1 MNIKAYLFLTLCTL
15 FWSGNFIVGK
25 IATLYDIPPLTLNFY
40 RWFIAFLILAPF
52 TIKGVLTNLKEI
64 KDNILLLIIMGFTSI
79 SVFNS
84 VVYYSLNFTQVL
96 NGVLM
101 ISTIPVFIIFFSSL
115 FKTEKIKLNQIIGV
129 IISFMGVISIITK
142 LNFSLLLSLNL
153 NKGDLWMLVAMISW
167 TTYSILLGEKK
178 IKLEPFI
185 FLQTII
191 IIGLLFLFPMYI
203 FEFIYGKKIT
213 INIPIILT
221 VSYVVLFA
229 GIGAYTFWNA
239 AIKLIGASRCGVFL
253 HLMPIF
259 SSLMAVFI
267 LNEKFSFH
275 HIAGTLLIVIG
286 ILLSSNKKIS
296 KQF

>member
-1 MNIKAYLFLTLCTL
+1 MNIRAYLYLTLCTL

-25 IATLYDIPPLTLNFY
+25 VATLFEIPPLTLNFY
-40 RWFIAFLILAPF
+40 RWFLAFLILCPF
-52 TIKGVLTNLKEI
+52 TLKGVIMNYEEI
-64 KDNILLLIIMGFTSI
+64 KKNFLVLIIMGFTSI

-84 VVYYSLNFTQVL
+84 VVYYSLNYTQVL

-115 FKTEKIKLNQIIGV
+115 FKTESIRIYQIIGV
-129 IISFMGVISIITK
+129 VISLLGVISIITK
-142 LNFSLLLSLNL
+142 LDLSLLLSLKL

-167 TTYSILLGEKK
+167 TTYSLLLGKK
-178 IKLEPFI
+178 KVNLEPFI

-203 FEFIYGKKIT
+203 AEVLVGKKIT
-213 INIPIILT
+213 FNIPVLMTIG
-221 VSYVVLFA
+221 YVVFFA

-239 AIKLIGASRCGVFL
+239 AIKLIGPSRSGVFL

-259 SSLMAVFI
+259 SSLMAVF
-267 LNEKFSFH
+267 LLGEQFSFH
-275 HIAGTLLIVIG
+275 HIVGTLLIISG
-286 ILLSSNKKIS
+286 ILLSSKKQTI
-296 KQF
+296 

>member
-1 MNIKAYLFLTLCTL
+1 MNIRAYLYLTLCTL

-25 IATLYDIPPLTLNFY
+25 VATLFEIPPLTLNFY
-40 RWFIAFLILAPF
+40 RWFLAFLILCPF
-52 TIKGVLTNLKEI
+52 TLRGVIMNYEEI
-64 KDNILLLIIMGFTSI
+64 KRNFLVLVIMGFTSI

-84 VVYYSLNFTQVL
+84 VVYYSLNYTQVL

-115 FKTEKIKLNQIIGV
+115 FKTESIRIYQIIGV
-129 IISFMGVISIITK
+129 VVSLMGVISIITK
-142 LNFSLLLSLNL
+142 LDLSLLLSLKL

-167 TTYSILLGEKK
+167 TTYSLLLGKK
-178 IKLEPFI
+178 KVNLEPFI

-203 FEFIYGKKIT
+203 AEVFAGKRIT
-213 INIPIILT
+213 FNFPVLMTIG
-221 VSYVVLFA
+221 YVVFFA

-239 AIKLIGASRCGVFL
+239 AIKLIGPSRSGVFL

-259 SSLMAVFI
+259 SSMMAVF
-267 LNEKFSFH
+267 LLGEQFSFH
-275 HIAGTLLIVIG
+275 HIVGTLLIISG
-286 ILLSSNKKIS
+286 ILLSSKKQTI
-296 KQF
+296 

>member
-1 MNIKAYLFLTLCTL
+1 MNIRAYLYLTLCTL

-25 IATLYDIPPLTLNFY
+25 VATLFEIPPLTLNFY
-40 RWFIAFLILAPF
+40 RWFLAFLILCPF
-52 TIKGVLTNLKEI
+52 TLKGVIMNYEEI
-64 KDNILLLIIMGFTSI
+64 KKNFLVLVIMGFTSI

-84 VVYYSLNFTQVL
+84 VVYYSLNYTQVL

-115 FKTEKIKLNQIIGV
+115 FKTESIRIYQIIGV
-129 IISFMGVISIITK
+129 VISLLGVISIITK
-142 LNFSLLLSLNL
+142 LDLSLLLSLKL

-167 TTYSILLGEKK
+167 TTYSLLLGKK
-178 IKLEPFI
+178 KVNLEPFI

-203 FEFIYGKKIT
+203 AEVLVGKKIT
-213 INIPIILT
+213 FNIPVLMTIG
-221 VSYVVLFA
+221 YVVFFA

-239 AIKLIGASRCGVFL
+239 AIKLIGPSRSGVFL

-259 SSLMAVFI
+259 SSLMAVF
-267 LNEKFSFH
+267 LLGEQFSFH
-275 HIAGTLLIVIG
+275 HIVGTLLIISG
-286 ILLSSNKKIS
+286 ILLSSKKQTI
-296 KQF
+296 